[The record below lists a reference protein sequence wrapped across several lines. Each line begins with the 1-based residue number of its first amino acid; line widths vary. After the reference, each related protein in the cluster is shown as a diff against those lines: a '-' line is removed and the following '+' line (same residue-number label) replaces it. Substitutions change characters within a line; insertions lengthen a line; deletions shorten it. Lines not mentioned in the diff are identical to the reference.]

1 MPVIEARPTGTVGTR
16 LLALAGSWLIAS
28 GLAAWY
34 FASSGLLLPHDVS
47 FLGITGP
54 QLCAIDSCRILAFMI
69 HDRVAFGGAVI
80 AVGFLYTWLA
90 RWPLA
95 RGEAWAFW
103 TLALSGLIGF
113 GSFLSYLE
121 FGYLDLLHLWA
132 TAVELVLFGA
142 GLALAWRSLP
152 LKQGPGRAFREALG
166 RERLEKIGAARA
178 LLAFV
183 GAGIVFAGFTIWAL
197 GATRVFVPTDLEFM
211 KMRAFQLRE
220 LSPRLI
226 PLIAHDRSGF
236 GGALCSTGAAVL
248 IIAMCGLRRGEQAL
262 WAALL
267 TAGLAGFGAAIGV
280 HFMVGYTIASHV
292 APAIA
297 GGAAFAAAIGL
308 LYGPLNGDRVR

>member
-1 MPVIEARPTGTVGTR
+1 V
-16 LLALAGSWLIAS
+16 AS

-34 FASSGLLLPHDVS
+34 FAGTGLLLPHDVS

-54 QLCAIDSCRILAFMI
+54 QLCEIDSCRILAFMI

-80 AVGFLYTWLA
+80 AVGYLYTWLA

-103 TLALSGLIGF
+103 ALAFSGLIGF

-132 TAVELVLFGA
+132 TVVELGLFGV
-142 GLALAWRSLP
+142 GLALAWRTLP
-152 LKQGPGRAFREALG
+152 GKVGPLRALREAYG
-166 RERLEKIGAARA
+166 RERLERFGTAGL

-183 GAGIVFAGFTIWAL
+183 GAGIVFAGMTIWAL
-197 GATRVFVPTDLEFM
+197 GATRVFVATDLEYM
-211 KMRAFQLRE
+211 KLRTFQLHA

-248 IIAMCGLRRGEQAL
+248 AIAVCGLRRGERAL
-262 WAALL
+262 WGALL
-267 TAGLAGFGAAIGV
+267 TSGVAGFGAAIGV
-280 HFMVGYTIASHV
+280 HFMVGYTIATHLG
-292 APAIA
+292 PAIA
-297 GGAAFAAAIGL
+297 GGGAFAAAIWL
-308 LYGPLNGDRVR
+308 LYRPLNEDGLQS